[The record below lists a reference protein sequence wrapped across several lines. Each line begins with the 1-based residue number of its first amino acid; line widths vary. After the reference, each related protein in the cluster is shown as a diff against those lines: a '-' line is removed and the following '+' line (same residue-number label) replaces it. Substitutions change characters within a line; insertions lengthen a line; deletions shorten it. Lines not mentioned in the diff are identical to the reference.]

1 MLRLIRYFG
10 KTEDQSID
18 AYLNSSSDYAVM
30 ISNLPYGEYHEQD
43 LAAYFDLLYEKAMK
57 LTPEIVN

>member
-1 MLRLIRYFG
+1 
-10 KTEDQSID
+10 
-18 AYLNSSSDYAVM
+18 M
-30 ISNLPYGEYHEQD
+30 ISNLPHGEYHEQD